1 MDIIDLKAAREF
13 SPDDHVHQSLTATQR
28 SDISI
33 ACWERG
39 QTSPIH
45 NHPGAD
51 EIYHVI
57 EGSGVFNDG
66 RVERKLR
73 PGDTVIFPAGEVHQV
88 TALTRMVLYRVQAG
102 ADRHPSRS
110 TPGRESNE
118 RLKQVQMSLFQPP
131 AVRSCGG

>member
-1 MDIIDLKAAREF
+1 MEIIDLTAAREF
-13 SPDDHVHQSLTATQR
+13 APDHHGHKRLTATPR

-33 ACWERG
+33 ACWEPG

-51 EIYHVI
+51 AVYRVV

-73 PGDTVIFPAGEVHQV
+73 PGDTVIFPASEVHQV
-88 TALTRMVLYRVQAG
+88 TALTRIVLYRVQAG
-102 ADRHPSRS
+102 ADRHPESFDTWPRRS
-110 TPGRESNE
+110 PRRPE
-118 RLKQVQMSLFQPP
+118 KQS
-131 AVRSCGG
+131 GGTVSGSP